1 MRKLVVNV
9 LAYNSEYSTSTQIA
23 AKCDMSVME
32 CYLKNA
38 FVCLKS
44 CISNT
49 PDLDAAL
56 FVNFNVDEKY
66 RRLYEENGLKIIEL
80 PFDKYVHPKEFKWAL
95 VNYRICCLDY
105 AVHNLDY
112 DYYLALDTD
121 VYCVDDLSD
130 MFAEM
135 KYGVMM
141 HNIGHRLS
149 HKDRQ
154 EIIDTT
160 PLYFGERVD
169 IVHFGG
175 ECLGGTREN
184 LTEFIAKW
192 EDVFNKTYDAVIEK
206 KIYKF
211 NDEYISSMVAHTLPV
226 TQAVPYMFRYWTIKD
241 FFLICNN
248 WKYNSVCLWHLPVE
262 KKRGIYKLFNYFN
275 KHGEFPSVNKAAAM
289 MGFGRT
295 TRPFVLSDYP
305 IRARNFLDRTFKK
318 KNK

>member
-56 FVNFNVDEKY
+56 FVNFNVDAEY
-66 RRLYEENGLKIIEL
+66 RKLYEENGLKIIEL

-130 MFAEM
+130 MFSEM
-135 KYGVMM
+135 RYGIMM

-226 TQAVPYMFRYWTIKD
+226 RQAVPYMFRYWTIKD

-248 WKYNSVCLWHLPVE
+248 WKYNPVCLWHLPVE
-262 KKRGIYKLFNYFN
+262 KKRGMYKLFNYFK
-275 KHGEFPSVNKAAAM
+275 KHGEFPSVNKAATM
-289 MGFGRT
+289 MGFGRS